1 MTELSSG
8 RGSSNF
14 DPCLDGG
21 RARTVASLAV
31 ESVKQK
37 RNGDFHRSNM
47 GLRILEKMQKRGLKL
62 ASRKKWKISEQ
73 NGGWEKG

>member
-14 DPCLDGG
+14 DPCFDGG

-37 RNGDFHRSNM
+37 SNGDFDRSNM
-47 GLRILEKMQKRGLKL
+47 GSNILEKRQNRG
-62 ASRKKWKISEQ
+62 SRKKGKFLNKIEA
-73 NGGWEKG
+73 GKRD